1 MQQNT
6 LKIQKRAVILKL
18 QMMKESRHSRA
29 KTGWRR
35 NGTMKKSVEKTNA
48 LRILEAQGVAY
59 TMHTYNP
66 DAADGG
72 HVAALLGQA
81 PEQVF
86 KTLVTVAPSRRNYV
100 FVVPVNCTLHL
111 KKAAAAVGEKSI
123 AMIPQKDLLPLTGYI
138 HGGCS
143 PIGMKKLFPT
153 CVDETAQL
161 FDTICVS
168 AGRRGC
174 QAELAP
180 DDLCALTHAVYADIT
195 EETP

>member
-1 MQQNT
+1 
-6 LKIQKRAVILKL
+6 
-18 QMMKESRHSRA
+18 
-29 KTGWRR
+29 
-35 NGTMKKSVEKTNA
+35 MKKAEEKTNA
-48 LRILEAQGVAY
+48 LRLLDAQGIPHAV
-59 TMHTYNP
+59 HTYDP

-72 HVAALLGQA
+72 EVAKLLGQS
-81 PEQVF
+81 PDQVF
-86 KTLVTVAPSRRNYV
+86 KTLVTVAPSRKNYV

-143 PIGMKKLFPT
+143 PIGMKKPFPT
-153 CVDETAQL
+153 FIHETAQL

-174 QAELAP
+174 QAELSP
-180 DDLCALTHAVYADIT
+180 DALRALIRAEYADLT
-195 EETP
+195 D

>member
-1 MQQNT
+1 
-6 LKIQKRAVILKL
+6 
-18 QMMKESRHSRA
+18 
-29 KTGWRR
+29 
-35 NGTMKKSVEKTNA
+35 MKKQEEKTNA
-48 LRILEAQGVAY
+48 LRLLDARGIPHAV
-59 TMHTYNP
+59 HTYDP

-72 HVAALLGQA
+72 EVAALLGES
-81 PEQVF
+81 PDQVF
-86 KTLVTVAPSRRNYV
+86 KTLVTVGASRRYYV
-100 FVVPVNCTLHL
+100 FAVPVNCTLHL

-153 CVDETAQL
+153 RVHETAQL
-161 FDTICVS
+161 FDTIFVS

-180 DDLCALTHAVYADIT
+180 DALCALTQAEYADLT
-195 EETP
+195 D